1 MEREKVRLVVQ
12 MVMRKAKTH
21 ANDPA
26 VLHVLLDLVVVVKV
40 WDGGNVVHLGVGNGS
55 GYG

>member
-1 MEREKVRLVVQ
+1 MERRKVGLAVQ
-12 MVMRKAKTH
+12 IEMRAVRTH

-40 WDGGNVVHLGVGNGS
+40 WDGRNVVHFGVGDGSRNG
-55 GYG
+55 